1 MSGLVFG
8 MDAMT
13 KMWVSLVGIGLMA
26 VSAVLITVAR
36 AKTKGFLQFVL
47 SLAAFCLLIVGFI
60 FGLISIV

>member
-1 MSGLVFG
+1 
-8 MDAMT
+8 MT

-36 AKTKGFLQFVL
+36 AKTKGFLRFVL